1 MYNNNNSYYNKP
13 NHHQHHGSHG
23 GYDKMNQNNNAN
35 INGPPNDHS
44 LYIGDLTPEVTD
56 SILGQAFQ
64 SRYPSFR
71 NARVIND
78 ATTGLPKGYGFVKFN
93 SEIDK
98 ERAMVE
104 MQGHVL
110 CGRPIKLNVPTY
122 KRYNIQNSTS
132 TIPDLTLTDPHNTCI
147 YVSQLD
153 PMINEEV
160 LGTIFSAYGEITYI
174 KMLANRLSAFINFVH
189 RQSAEAA
196 FGINNQLIYNSRLK
210 IQWGKN
216 GLTPGVAVVQPSNI
230 LPPQL
235 ISPSQAMANIIH
247 SPVLNNQ
254 PQQPLSTQ
262 QQQLLQQQQK
272 LQQQQ
277 YQNFNPNMSPVNSLN
292 TPPQPS
298 SPAMQQQLH
307 HQNQRYS
314 FISKEKEDITKAYN
328 ITKDNKLFISWN
340 RDTFENNYFSRNS
353 FFKEPQIAL
362 YNNDF
367 TGFEGPKTIE

>member
-1 MYNNNNSYYNKP
+1 MYNNNHQSYYGNKQQ
-13 NHHQHHGSHG
+13 QHHHH
-23 GYDKMNQNNNAN
+23 YDKNNQNA

-44 LYIGDLTPEVTD
+44 LYIGDLSPDVTD

-64 SRYPSFR
+64 RYPSFR

-78 ATTGLPKGYGFVKFN
+78 ASTGLPKGYGFVKFN
-93 SEIDK
+93 NEIDK
-98 ERAMVE
+98 ERAMTE

-196 FGINNQLIYNSRLK
+196 FGINNQLVYNSRLK

-216 GLTPGVAVVQPSNI
+216 GLTPGTAVVTPSNI

-235 ISPSQAMANIIH
+235 ISPSQAMAGIIN
-247 SPVLNNQ
+247 SPNLN
-254 PQQPLSTQ
+254 Q
-262 QQQLLQQQQK
+262 QQQLPVHPQQQYQLQQLQLQQQQ
-272 LQQQQ
+272 QQS
-277 YQNFNPNMSPVNSLN
+277 FNPNMSPINSLN
-292 TPPQPS
+292 TPPPQS
-298 SPAMQQQLH
+298 SPIPSNN
-307 HQNQRYS
+307 QNQYYS
-314 FISKEKEDITKAYN
+314 
-328 ITKDNKLFISWN
+328 
-340 RDTFENNYFSRNS
+340 
-353 FFKEPQIAL
+353 
-362 YNNDF
+362 
-367 TGFEGPKTIE
+367 